1 MTINT
6 DKNGSALTVALEGR
20 LDTLTAP
27 ELDDFLKDALKDVTD
42 LTFDFEKLEYISSS
56 GLRTLLKTQKQMNT
70 VGTMKVCRINALVR
84 EVLELTGFDSILT
97 IVED

>member
-6 DKNGSALTVALEGR
+6 EKNGSSLTVLLEGR

-27 ELDDFLKDALKDVTD
+27 ELDDFLKGALEGITE
-42 LTFDFEKLEYISSS
+42 LMFDFEKLEYISSS
-56 GLRTLLKTQKQMNT
+56 GLRTLLKAQKAMSA
-70 VGTMKVCRINALVR
+70 VGSMKICHVSPLVN

-97 IVED
+97 IVA

>member
-1 MTINT
+1 MTIVT
-6 DKNGSALTVALEGR
+6 QKNETALTVFLDGR
-20 LDTLTAP
+20 LDTMTAP
-27 ELDDFLKDALKDVTD
+27 ELDDFLKNALDGITD

-70 VGTMKVCRINALVR
+70 VGTMKVCHVNALVR

-97 IVED
+97 IVD